1 LQIVSDSKIT
11 FSIISE
17 STLELG
23 AFSNYSQEGKL
34 IKSFK
39 VSGNSTEVSVS
50 ISKNELPKLSF
61 IRFTQGERVY
71 THKFVR

>member
-1 LQIVSDSKIT
+1 MQIVSVSEIT
-11 FSIISE
+11 FFIVSE
-17 STLELG
+17 KILELG
-23 AFSNYSQEGKL
+23 TLSIYSQGGKL
-34 IKSFK
+34 IKSQF
-39 VSGNSTEVSVS
+39 VNGNSAKLSLS